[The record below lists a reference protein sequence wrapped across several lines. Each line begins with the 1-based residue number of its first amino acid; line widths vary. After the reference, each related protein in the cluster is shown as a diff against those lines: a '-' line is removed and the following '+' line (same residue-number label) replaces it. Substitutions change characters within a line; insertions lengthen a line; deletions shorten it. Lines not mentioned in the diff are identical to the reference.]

1 MAIAS
6 ARVQVLVIP
15 GQRGAVPIS
24 LGIVED
30 FRCEKTF
37 QSEIHHSLG
46 TGPGVDGTVN
56 TEEGMI
62 SWGRVPKFE
71 QRLLDAITPRI
82 AQWLGYE
89 RINLA
94 IVDLKS
100 GELLIVAV
108 GIVPEQLGFNF
119 QNGRAVRE
127 NFRGRCQYIVCG
139 QETAQAGAATQG
151 QVPDRQAA

>member
-15 GQRGAVPIS
+15 GDRASVPIS

-30 FRCEKTF
+30 FRAEKTF

-62 SWGRVPKFE
+62 SWGRVP
-71 QRLLDAITPRI
+71 
-82 AQWLGYE
+82 
-89 RINLA
+89 
-94 IVDLKS
+94 
-100 GELLIVAV
+100 
-108 GIVPEQLGFNF
+108 
-119 QNGRAVRE
+119 
-127 NFRGRCQYIVCG
+127 
-139 QETAQAGAATQG
+139 
-151 QVPDRQAA
+151 